1 MKKINEDYLG
11 RPTIKIKENKAM
23 PLGTLYSAEA
33 NLNSDAKS
41 DNKTETANIFVESQ
55 KTQFENALR
64 DIDILKRL
72 VQEQTNTISRLKNRI
87 SKLETVNKR
96 Y

>member
-23 PLGTLYSAEA
+23 PLGTLYSVEA

-41 DNKTETANIFVESQ
+41 DKKIETSNIFLESQ